1 MSIKENHE
9 KKIVFFASGNG
20 TNVENI
26 LNYFKNDDRIS
37 ILKVFTNNS
46 DAGVLKRIASY
57 RIKSRYFNDS
67 DFKEGFNTDNCP
79 NLLIQKGSEIHL
91 VNSNK
96 AEVPGVNPITFKNL
110 EEYVEY
116 MKWMKANNI
125 NCLFI
130 HIE

>member
-67 DFKEGFNTDNCP
+67 DFKEGLILKELK
-79 NLLIQKGSEIHL
+79 LLTL
-91 VNSNK
+91 
-96 AEVPGVNPITFKNL
+96 
-110 EEYVEY
+110 
-116 MKWMKANNI
+116 
-125 NCLFI
+125 
-130 HIE
+130 